1 MKQYRAKIVLILGAA
16 LLVAMASCGP
26 KPIKRE
32 SVLDTPENH
41 YKQGL
46 RELEKGN
53 LDGAME
59 EFERAKGIDKKYAL
73 AYSGIGLVWAEKGD
87 FDKALDHADQALD
100 LDDKSVEAYV
110 VKGRILT
117 MRRKGDDWLD
127 DAIQQYDKAIKLNP
141 NSGMAYYYKGTTYKM
156 AYKFSDAAA
165 AYRKVI
171 EIKGEYAKKA
181 NEEWEVVQK
190 IERAAP
196 GTQVG
201 AKIALIEKID
211 RADLA
216 VLLLEELKL
225 KELLDKRRK
234 KNYDT
239 GYQAPDNPQEF
250 RQPAA
255 APAEAA
261 TDIANH
267 WAKNWIKEV
276 ISLDMPGL
284 KPFPDHTFKPDDMV
298 NRGHFAMAIQDV
310 LIMISNDD
318 KLATKYMG
326 EESHFPDVRSD
337 HYAYNAIALCAERG
351 IMKANLDGSFG
362 LENPVSGADAL
373 LTIRE
378 LQNALRQ
385 EF

>member
-1 MKQYRAKIVLILGAA
+1 MNRQKITVVLMLVTA
-16 LLVAMASCGP
+16 LAFTLKCCGP
-26 KPIKRE
+26 KPIKKE
-32 SVLDTPENH
+32 SILDTPDNH

-53 LDGAME
+53 LDAALE
-59 EFERAKGIDKKYAL
+59 EFNRAKGIDKKYAL
-73 AYSGIGLVWAEKGD
+73 AYAGIGLVWAEKGD
-87 FDKALDHADQALD
+87 FDKALKSVDEALD
-100 LDDKSVEAYV
+100 LDDKSAEAYV
-110 VKGRILT
+110 IKGRILT
-117 MRRKGDDWLD
+117 KRRKGDDWLE
-127 DAIQQYDKAIKLNP
+127 DAVKQYDKAIKLAP

-156 AYKFSDAAA
+156 AYKFSEAAT

-181 NEEWEVVQK
+181 NEEWAVVQK

-196 GTQVG
+196 GTKVG
-201 AKIALIEKID
+201 SKIALIEKID

-216 VLLLEELKL
+216 VLLMEELKL
-225 KELLDKRRK
+225 QEVLDKRRK

-239 GYQAPDNPQEF
+239 GYQAPENPQEF
-250 RQPAA
+250 KQPE
-255 APAEAA
+255 APQAEAA

-267 WAKNWIKEV
+267 WAKNWIKD
-276 ISLDMPGL
+276 IIALDMPGL
-284 KPFPDHTFKPDDMV
+284 KPFPDHTFKPDDLIT
-298 NRGHFAMAIQDV
+298 RGQFAMAIQDV
-310 LIMISNDD
+310 LILISNDD

-337 HYAYNAIALCAERG
+337 HYAYNAIALCSERG

-362 LENPVSGADAL
+362 IENPVSGADAL